1 MSEIACRK
9 CLECGLISDVTQDT
23 CVCGADL
30 KSLPQIIV
38 DLDELPSD
46 QIGVISK
53 NSAISGESQEMNGL
67 SDFLEDFSDLEEI
80 GEENSAP
87 ERNIIL
93 TAVRYGVHSFTIT
106 NEMVKDAPYMLGR
119 AAGQSDFLSKDER
132 VSNNHCTIFSN
143 NGVWYVQDN
152 SSTNGTFIN
161 DEDLGDGGCTTLEDG
176 DRLKLGHSVDSMEF
190 KVSFE

>member
-9 CLECGLISDVTQDT
+9 CKECGLISDVTQTT
-23 CVCGADL
+23 CVCGAEL
-30 KSLPQIIV
+30 SSLPHIVV
-38 DLDELPSD
+38 DLDELPPE
-46 QIGVISK
+46 QIGVINEEAQYAGK
-53 NSAISGESQEMNGL
+53 EQNNNDL

-80 GEENSAP
+80 GEENSVP
-87 ERNIIL
+87 ESNIKL
-93 TAVRYGVHSFTIT
+93 TAVRYGVYSFTIT
-106 NEMVKDAPYMLGR
+106 PEMVKDAPYMLGR
-119 AAGQSDFLSKDER
+119 AAGQNDFLSKDER

-161 DEDLGDGGCTTLEDG
+161 DEDLGDGGCTTLEEG

-190 KVSFE
+190 RVSFE